1 MVSSTASGTPSA
13 TAPALDDASAFH
25 GDALLKCCLRWTR
38 GDLAEAED
46 LLGDA
51 YLRVMEA
58 SQLRPCQLHKP
69 RSFWLTVINNLG
81 RDRLRR
87 TRRWRTEGDEDAAL
101 ESLEA
106 RGQSAEDLV
115 LLRECLAEAA
125 RRLTQLSQK
134 QRSALLL
141 RSNGAEYAEIA
152 ALLATSETNARKLVE
167 MARQLLIVART
178 TPKLRRRSSRL
189 NNPNES

>member
-1 MVSSTASGTPSA
+1 MVSSTASGAPSA
-13 TAPALDDASAFH
+13 AAPARDDPSTFRR
-25 GDALLKCCLRWTR
+25 DALLKCCLRWTR
-38 GDLAEAED
+38 GDLSEAED

-58 SQLRPCQLHKP
+58 AQQRPCELRKP

-106 RGQSAEDLV
+106 RGRSAEDLV

-125 RRLTQLSQK
+125 RGLTRLTQR

-141 RSNGAEYAEIA
+141 RSSGAEYAEIA
-152 ALLATSETNARKLVE
+152 TLLATSEMNARKLVE
-167 MARQLLIVART
+167 TARQLLVVART
-178 TPKLRRRSSRL
+178 ARKLRRRSSRL
-189 NNPNES
+189 ENLNES